1 MKKMKRLF
9 TRVVAGYLVL
19 TMCVMGMTSRVYAG
33 MVSSEICASS
43 ETDSKITD
51 LAKIQSVMETKI
63 IKERLKELGF
73 THKEIRARTDLL
85 NGQQIHQ
92 LALKI
97 DDLKVAGNGF
107 EVAVVF
113 LLVGILVGVWF
124 YVSGHRI
131 TVTN

>member
-33 MVSSEICASS
+33 MVSSEICTFS
-43 ETDSKITD
+43 EADTKITD

-63 IKERLKELGF
+63 IKQRLKELGF
-73 THKEIRARTDLL
+73 THKEIQARLDLL